1 MSDRSAELAGA
12 QEARAQAT
20 LTKPLDLLQLAD
32 VLERYCPIQNDR
44 AV

>member
-1 MSDRSAELAGA
+1 MSDRSTRLAGA
-12 QEARAQAT
+12 QAAGARAT

-32 VLERYCPIQNDR
+32 LLERYCPIQNDR